1 MGCWKS
7 RLWSAVEKTSSAKR
21 AEPSVGSPDYGQQS
35 REQGSSVSRVG
46 PSVLETT
53 SIQLLEYAIPPLCT
67 PLSQQIWMVISR
79 YYQESYHRSAGVK
92 ATRNKILNKIG
103 ENDSE
108 KNSGRKKR
116 LKQGAPR
123 LLVIT

>member
-1 MGCWKS
+1 MDCWKS
-7 RLWSAVEKTSSAKR
+7 RLWSAVEKTSSTKR

-67 PLSQQIWMVISR
+67 PLSSVTTNLDGDIS
-79 YYQESYHRSAGVK
+79 V
-92 ATRNKILNKIG
+92 L
-103 ENDSE
+103 
-108 KNSGRKKR
+108 
-116 LKQGAPR
+116 PR
-123 LLVIT
+123 ELS